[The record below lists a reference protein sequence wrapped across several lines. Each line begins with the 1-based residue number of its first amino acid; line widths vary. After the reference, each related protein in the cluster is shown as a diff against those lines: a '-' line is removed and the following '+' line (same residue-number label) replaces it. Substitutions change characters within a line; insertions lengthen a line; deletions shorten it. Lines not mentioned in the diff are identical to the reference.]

1 MLGLGQSVDTH
12 VCLVNSAE
20 DGIVTT
26 PPVADASDITVTPK
40 RCLFEDDCDSLHAS
54 GTPLMGISLSF
65 MCVDYSFGR
74 DAREALSIFM

>member
-1 MLGLGQSVDTH
+1 MLGLGQNVDTH

-40 RCLFEDDCDSLHAS
+40 RSFYKADGNSLLRLKD
-54 GTPLMGISLSF
+54 TLMGISLFF
-65 MCVDYSFGR
+65 MCVDCSFGR
-74 DAREALSIFM
+74 DAREALSIFI